1 MKDNWTNKLPEH
13 SPKNETW
20 QQINDELFFDEWLDQ
35 KKGTLPVHKVK
46 ELSWDSIE
54 KQLGPEL
61 KKPIFITV
69 YRKKYWLAVASVLV
83 LLTFGWWMVLP
94 KENVEISYS
103 TEVVKNNG
111 ITVKTTD
118 LKAIDERCEELV
130 VVCNTLEIKDLRSE
144 IEALAGESEALREQT
159 EVFGNDDAILK
170 ARQKIETQKAEM
182 VKQLL
187 ELMNHENNS

>member
-1 MKDNWTNKLPEH
+1 
-13 SPKNETW
+13 
-20 QQINDELFFDEWLDQ
+20 
-35 KKGTLPVHKVK
+35 
-46 ELSWDSIE
+46 
-54 KQLGPEL
+54 
-61 KKPIFITV
+61 
-69 YRKKYWLAVASVLV
+69 
-83 LLTFGWWMVLP
+83 
-94 KENVEISYS
+94 
-103 TEVVKNNG
+103 
-111 ITVKTTD
+111 
-118 LKAIDERCEELV
+118 V